1 MATPKVFESE
11 FRFCQILWEVEPINS
26 TQLVKLCRERLGW
39 TKGTTYTV
47 IRRLSERGVLKNEN
61 ATVSSLVTKEEVQMA
76 EFDELV
82 EKTFDGSLPQF
93 ISAFTR
99 HKKLSAK
106 DAQALQSMID
116 RYRNSE
122 E

>member
-1 MATPKVFESE
+1 MPTPKVFESE
-11 FRFCQILWEVEPINS
+11 YRFCRILWEVEPINS
-26 TQLVKLCRERLGW
+26 TQLVKLCRECLGW

-61 ATVSSLVTKEEVQMA
+61 ATVVSLVSREEVQMA

-93 ISAFTR
+93 ISAFTK
-99 HKKLSAK
+99 HKKLSEEEAEEIQK
-106 DAQALQSMID
+106 MID
-116 RYRNSE
+116 RCRSRKE
-122 E
+122 